1 LETKTMRRFIFAA
14 SATLATFTLAVL
26 SAPLMSACGSDEENS
41 SSSSSGGSSGSSGC
55 VGFGCTDG
63 STTGPKPGC
72 VGLECDIP
80 NCEGSFTKTTL
91 SGVVK
96 DPAGK
101 VPIFNAIVYVP
112 QTEPEGIPT
121 GATCDRCDAKV
132 SGSPVVIANTNV
144 KGEFKLEGVPVP
156 AGGKLQLV
164 VQIGKWRRIVT
175 IDAPAKCADTPVNTG
190 DGAGV
195 FRLPKNRTEGNIP
208 RIAIATGAA
217 DPIQCMFRKI
227 GLEDGEFGVKGSES
241 RVHLYEGAGF
251 DTTKPTK
258 NVGATAMTN
267 AEALWGSA
275 EELKAYDIVVLGC
288 EGTENDTA
296 QHKPATAKTALY
308 DYAKAGGRVF
318 TSHYHHT
325 FFSTTT
331 APADTQGTGTWRTQV
346 PETQPPAVGN
356 PATTA
361 VNASFPANPFPKA
374 QAMKDWLQAQNALNP
389 DGTVPI
395 YDARHNI
402 DSVTE
407 GKALAWLN
415 VANPNAGGANAV
427 QYMSFNAPVG
437 APEDQICGRV
447 VFSDLHV
454 GGGPGTQ
461 DVATDAVA
469 FPAGCVST
477 ELSQQ
482 QKALEFMLFDLSSC
496 VQKDDVGIQIPK

>member
-1 LETKTMRRFIFAA
+1 MRRFLFAA
-14 SATLATFTLAVL
+14 SATVATFTLAVL
-26 SAPLMSACGSDEENS
+26 SAPFMSACGSDDENNS
-41 SSSSSGGSSGSSGC
+41 SSSSGASGSSSGC
-55 VGFGCTDG
+55 VGFGCQPDG
-63 STTGPKPGC
+63 GGQKPGC
-72 VGLECDIP
+72 VGIECDIP

-91 SGVVK
+91 SGVVT

-112 QTEPEGIPT
+112 QSAPDAIPT

-156 AGGKLQLV
+156 SSGKLDLV

-175 IDAPAKCADTPVNTG
+175 VNAPAKCADAQVDTG
-190 DGAGV
+190 DGPGK

-217 DPIQCMFRKI
+217 DPLQCIFRKI
-227 GLEDGEFGVKGSES
+227 GLEDSEFGVKGSES
-241 RVHLYEGAGF
+241 RVHLYEGGG
-251 DTTKPTK
+251 DTGKAPTK
-258 NVGATAMTN
+258 MVGTTAMTN

-318 TSHYHHT
+318 TSHFHYT
-325 FFSTTT
+325 FFSTST
-331 APADTQGTGTWRTQV
+331 APADTQGVGTWRPA
-346 PETQPPAVGN
+346 PEVTPPPAVPSN

-374 QAMKDWLQAQNALNP
+374 AAMKEWLQSQQALNA
-389 DGTVPI
+389 DGTLPI
-395 YDARHNI
+395 FDARHNI
-402 DSVTE
+402 DSVAD

-415 VANPNAGGANAV
+415 VANPNASGANAV
-427 QYMSFNAPVG
+427 QYLSFNAPVG

-454 GGGPGTQ
+454 AGGPGAQ
-461 DVATDAVA
+461 DIATDAVA

-477 ELSQQ
+477 DLSAQ

-496 VQKDDVGIQIPK
+496 VQKDDSGIQIPK

>member
-1 LETKTMRRFIFAA
+1 MRRFIFAA
-14 SATLATFTLAVL
+14 SASIAAFTLAVV
-26 SAPLMSACGSDEENS
+26 SAPGCGSDEENS
-41 SSSSSGGSSGSSGC
+41 SSSSSGASSGASGC
-55 VGFGCTDG
+55 VGFGCTPEG
-63 STTGPKPGC
+63 GTGPKPGC

-112 QTEPEGIPT
+112 QTEPAAIPT

-132 SGSPVVIANTNV
+132 SGSPVVVANTNV

-156 AGGKLQLV
+156 SSGKLQLV

-217 DPIQCMFRKI
+217 DPLQCIFRKI

-241 RVHLYEGAGF
+241 RVHLYEGAG
-251 DTTKPTK
+251 DATIPKAPTK
-258 NVGATAMTN
+258 LVGTTAMTN
-267 AEALWGSA
+267 AEALWGNV

-296 QHKPATAKTALY
+296 QHKPAAAKTALY

-318 TSHYHHT
+318 TSHFHYT
-325 FFSTTT
+325 FFSTAT
-331 APADTQGTGTWRTQV
+331 APADTQGTGTWRPA
-346 PETQPPAVGN
+346 PETTPPPAAGN

-361 VNASFPANPFPKA
+361 VNASFPASPFPKA
-374 QAMKDWLQAQNALNP
+374 QAMKDWLQNQGALNP
-389 DGTVPI
+389 DGTLPI
-395 YDARHNI
+395 FDARHNI
-402 DSVTE
+402 DAVTE

-415 VANPNAGGANAV
+415 VANPNAAGANAV

-454 GGGPGTQ
+454 AGGPGVQ

-477 ELSQQ
+477 ELSAQ

-496 VQKDDVGIQIPK
+496 VQKDDTGIQIPK